1 MRVYIN
7 DSDTGDSL
15 ACVEAELS
23 NGKTVYQEGVAWTVA
38 VIAGIGL
45 VASAVTSGLGH
56 SNTSAH
62 VAANAMSLFG
72 FFQAQA
78 IMGMTAISLPPI
90 VAAWTQNFQWSM
102 GIIRIGFLQEFS
114 TWYQRATGG
123 EPTHVLES
131 LDTVSVRV
139 QKRSLEVIGSAF
151 NTLLR
156 RTNNQNLQPSDSRE
170 AISVRGIER
179 VGFRAG
185 IELSNIFMTGYTFF
199 IIFVILIVMG
209 VLIFKGVC
217 EALVKTGRL
226 KGDKFQD
233 FRNGWTTILKGIMFR
248 IVSRIRKMPLMF
260 RLSRA
265 DFEILFMFR
274 SLLDTLRCAFSASG
288 NSHAEIRRLRLSWLS
303 SQS

>member
-1 MRVYIN
+1 MPDLDGTVRVYIN
-7 DSDTGDSL
+7 DSETGDSL

-23 NGKTVYQEGVAWTVA
+23 NGKTVNQKGVAWTVA

-45 VASAVTSGLGH
+45 VASAVTSGLGY

-78 IMGMTAISLPPI
+78 IMGMTSISLPPI

-102 GIIRIGFLQEFS
+102 GIIRVGFLQDFS
-114 TWYQRATGG
+114 TWYQRSTGG
-123 EPTHVLES
+123 QPTQLLDSLE
-131 LDTVSVRV
+131 TVSVRV
-139 QKRSLEVIGSAF
+139 QKRSLEVIGSAV

-156 RTNNQNLQPSDSRE
+156 RTNNQNLQPSDRRE

-185 IELSNIFMTGYTFF
+185 IEISNIFMTGYTFF
-199 IIFVILIVMG
+199 IIFVILIVLG

-226 KGDKFQD
+226 KDNKFQD
-233 FRNGWTTILKGIMFR
+233 FRSGWTTILKGILFR
-248 IVSRIRKMPLMF
+248 IVSTYSRIT
-260 RLSRA
+260 RL
-265 DFEILFMFR
+265 E
-274 SLLDTLRCAFSASG
+274 TKPNNC
-288 NSHAEIRRLRLSWLS
+288 
-303 SQS
+303 